1 MTLKG
6 LAALRQKVAPIEAP
20 SEAPEVREKSAS
32 WRVQAERVE
41 RIKAAV
47 EPVLPL
53 GAQAYVEYSR
63 LYVGR
68 HPFWEIIVDPDC
80 KVAVLTSHT
89 RKANSQGLTDAQVVE
104 AAKAYSRA
112 MVECEMVLEV
122 VVRAKGAE

>member
-6 LAALRQKVAPIEAP
+6 LAALRQKVAPSEAP
-20 SEAPEVREKSAS
+20 SEATEVREKPVPSRS
-32 WRVQAERVE
+32 QVERVE

-47 EPVLPL
+47 DAVLPF
-53 GAQAYVEYSR
+53 GAEAYVEYGR
-63 LYVGR
+63 LYIGS
-68 HPFWEIIVDPDC
+68 PYWEIVVDPDC